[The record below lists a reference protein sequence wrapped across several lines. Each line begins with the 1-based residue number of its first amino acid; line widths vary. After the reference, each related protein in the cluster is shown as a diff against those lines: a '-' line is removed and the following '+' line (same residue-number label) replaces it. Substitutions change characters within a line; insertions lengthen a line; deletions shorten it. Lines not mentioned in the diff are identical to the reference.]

1 MLCNENETLYTEIS
15 IPAYIYKKAKKAEC
29 ETKYTIHKKLW
40 YMKHLSQIWQ
50 NLKFPGKRLASPTWK
65 HTYLANAHAY
75 AWNNLRYQET
85 CGSWASQNH
94 K

>member
-1 MLCNENETLYTEIS
+1 M
-15 IPAYIYKKAKKAEC
+15 
-29 ETKYTIHKKLW
+29 KY
-40 YMKHLSQIWQ
+40 LSQIWQ

-65 HTYLANAHAY
+65 HAYLANAHAY